1 LVAYRSRYRDL
12 ELELRASR
20 GAGDDDRCL
29 GDGKRSR
36 ERQQHGGKHER
47 ETGRYRHGKLAYG
60 GGKAIRL
67 QLLSSIDELVVQ
79 LVCRLLV
86 LEVSTRLL
94 QRLESRSRTDAIA
107 CAGLGDGQMVLDRGH
122 SRRRLGRLHQDRQ
135 RG

>member
-1 LVAYRSRYRDL
+1 LVAHRSRYRDL
-12 ELELRASR
+12 ELELRAAR

-47 ETGRYRHGKLAYG
+47 ETGRHRHGKRSNRG

-107 CAGLGDGQMVLDRGH
+107 RAGL
-122 SRRRLGRLHQDRQ
+122 
-135 RG
+135 